1 MVKNTGKG
9 SRKGSVDNR
18 NQTENPKTG
27 NFCLNVQGYLTKPDD
42 TSGLPEIT
50 LKTLN
55 GSLKFMKARE
65 FP

>member
-1 MVKNTGKG
+1 MAKNTGKG
-9 SRKGSVDNR
+9 SRKDSIDNL

-27 NFCLNVQGYLTKPDD
+27 NFCLNVQGYLRKPAD
-42 TSGLPEIT
+42 TSRLPEIT
-50 LKTLN
+50 LKTLD